1 MCICRA
7 SVDFLCFRV
16 GLGRIEPRARKVEAI
31 LKFPKPSSK
40 KMLAKWNGL
49 ASYFQKFL
57 PNYAKISSSLTDMQR
72 KNSKFRWSEEAEKV
86 FNEINV

>member
-1 MCICRA
+1 M
-7 SVDFLCFRV
+7 S
-16 GLGRIEPRARKVEAI
+16 RARKVEAI
-31 LKFPKPSSK
+31 LNFLKPSSK

-72 KNSKFRWSEEAEKV
+72 KNSKFRWSEEAEKRLMKL
-86 FNEINV
+86 NV